1 MAKLGKFDREK
12 TERMQ
17 KEVDVYRTTDKT
29 NRFDENGH
37 EVLNPTVMAP
47 PLGYKKQLSIAEQV
61 RQQIRSMKAL
71 QDDEPETE
79 EEADDFDIAD
89 DPVMPSRW
97 ENDMVPSIK
106 ETRKRAKQLEAE
118 IRLYARPREEKN
130 TVDDTGRGSRE
141 NAPVRDVRRDGGVDK
156 EK

>member
-1 MAKLGKFDREK
+1 MAKLAKVDKEK
-12 TERMQ
+12 AAAMQ
-17 KEVDVYRTTDKT
+17 AHIDDVYKTTDKE

-79 EEADDFDIAD
+79 EEADDFDIED

-97 ENDMVPSIK
+97 ENDLIPSIK
-106 ETRKRAKQLEAE
+106 ETRKRMKELEKE
-118 IRLYARPREEKN
+118 VKLYAKPPEAKPAETVEPKAGPKSEEK
-130 TVDDTGRGSRE
+130 E
-141 NAPVRDVRRDGGVDK
+141 
-156 EK
+156 